1 MGYFFDI
8 DGQITHLS
16 PCHRTL
22 TRRLCLL
29 IFLLSLMNNLLA
41 HGDSTKDSADRG
53 FEDRSDTS
61 CRKFLGIKPEP
72 FRNRAEFTPYVLSLL
87 SLHKEGVKLHTGAIS
102 SPTTPLISKVT
113 EKYFGRSLS
122 LQTIAR
128 QLRERFG
135 LNYFDFL
142 NEMGLDLEK
151 VRSRKRKIDFAQLEA
166 ALLSLDREG
175 YSLHLKNEDKTTSH
189 RLSELLDQPFSLRSV
204 NEQLGHFDVGLADYL
219 EYIGINPFK
228 HTERGGSLVLAETL
242 YGLSLIALND
252 AGIDI
257 TRETLMKGGQ
267 TEYANTIHAIM
278 GREIAESTFI
288 HRIERDFG
296 DYYGFLAKIG
306 LRDFSSTLRQ
316 SHSRNPLEFDSRL
329 MHPKSEPDASPRSDQ
344 SQASDIFSWKVQR
357 LLAHLKYRGGHLT
370 SDFQP
375 LLNELSLWILGRPLS
390 LKTLIRYKK
399 IMKIQIGNYPVSK
412 VASIY
417 LQTPDSLFSKENMI
431 LYLKSQFLTG
441 RFHQRLDPNEKI
453 TEIIF
458 GSPYRHKY
466 IVNQFIS
473 INKTTYEDFLKEH
486 DLFTKQLYL
495 SPKLNHFSVDQ
506 FVSFFRSVDHLDSLY
521 YTHWKFNKVK
531 KVILQKIEEF
541 FGYDFTPSQ
550 IVFYMERSGL
560 GWNSFFD
567 QNQIR
572 HSGKYWPPTNLK
584 QWSEEKFVEFFKIV
598 SRKKPI
604 HGPSWEKNNLD
615 YTELREIETFFG
627 YPFQPSQI
635 FNFMNHGFGWI
646 RFFEKHNITYLKRKN
661 IFFSFLREEHIE
673 TDTFDDADDTGGSG
687 FTYCKDRVIIVTSE
701 KSLTPEKICEI
712 AQLPNY
718 YEVKLSQLLDH
729 LTPPEKQLALSI
741 IRFILESDD
750 EIDAHAIAMVL
761 TKQYAQNIDSEE
773 VERILNLLSK
783 LPGVRE
789 IIRESQD

>member
-16 PCHRTL
+16 PRHRTL
-22 TRRLCLL
+22 LRRLYLL
-29 IFLLSLMNNLLA
+29 IFLLSMMNNLLA
-41 HGDSTKDSADRG
+41 HGDSTKESADRG

-61 CRKFLGIKPEP
+61 CRKFLSINPEP
-72 FRNRAEFTPYVLSLL
+72 FQNRAEFTPYVLSLL

-135 LNYFDFL
+135 LSYFDFL

-151 VRSRKRKIDFAQLEA
+151 VRSRKRKIDFAQLET

-175 YSLHLKNEDKTTSH
+175 YSLHLKNEEKTTSH
-189 RLSELLDQPFSLRSV
+189 RLSELLGQPFSLRSV
-204 NEQLGHFDVGLADYL
+204 NDQLGHFDVGLTDYL

-228 HTERGGSLVLAETL
+228 HSERGGSLVLAETL
-242 YGLSLIALND
+242 YGLSLIALNG

-257 TRETLMKGGQ
+257 KREVLMKGGQ
-267 TEYANTIHAIM
+267 TEYANTIKSIM
-278 GREIAESTFI
+278 GRDMAESTFI

-306 LRDFSSTLRQ
+306 LHDFSSTLRQ
-316 SHSRNPLEFDSRL
+316 NHSRNPLEFDSRL
-329 MHPKSEPDASPRSDQ
+329 MHPKSERDAPPRSDKFQ
-344 SQASDIFSWKVQR
+344 VSDTFSWKVQR
-357 LLAHLKYRGGHLT
+357 LLAHLKFRGGHLT
-370 SDFQP
+370 MQFQP
-375 LLNELSLWILGRPLS
+375 LINELSLWILGSPLP
-390 LKTLIRYKK
+390 LQTLIRYKK
-399 IMKIQIGNYPVSK
+399 TMKIQIGDYPVSK
-412 VASIY
+412 VAAIY
-417 LQTPDSLFSKENMI
+417 LQTPDSLFSKANMI

-441 RFHQRLDPNEKI
+441 RFHNRLDPNEKI

-458 GSPYRHKY
+458 GAPYHHKY

-473 INKTTYEDFLKEH
+473 INKTTYEVLLKEQ
-486 DLFTKQLYL
+486 DLFTKQFYL
-495 SPKLNHFSVDQ
+495 SPKLKHFSADQ

-521 YTHWKFNKVK
+521 YTHWKFNRVK
-531 KVILQKIEEF
+531 RVILKKIEDF

-584 QWSEEKFVEFFKIV
+584 QWSEEEFVVFFKKM
-598 SRKKPI
+598 SEEKPI
-604 HGPSWEKNNLD
+604 YGPAWERNLLD

-635 FNFMNHGFGWI
+635 YNFMNHSFGWI
-646 RFFEKHNITYLKRKN
+646 RFFKMHDIKYLKRKD
-661 IFFSFLREEHIE
+661 FFFPFLMEEHIE
-673 TDTFDDADDTGGSG
+673 TNLRSITDHTG
-687 FTYCKDRVIIVTSE
+687 FTKVETNAILVTSK

-712 AQLPNY
+712 EQLPNY
-718 YEVKLSQLLDH
+718 YEVKLSRLLDH
-729 LTPPEKQLALSI
+729 LTPREKDLALSI
-741 IRFILESDD
+741 VRIVLDGDD
-750 EIDAHAIAMVL
+750 EIDADAIATAL
-761 TKQYAQNIDSEE
+761 AKQYAQDIDSEE
-773 VERILNLLSK
+773 VGGILTLLSK
-783 LPGVRE
+783 IPGVRE
-789 IIRESQD
+789 IVQELQD

>member
-1 MGYFFDI
+1 M
-8 DGQITHLS
+8 
-16 PCHRTL
+16 
-22 TRRLCLL
+22 
-29 IFLLSLMNNLLA
+29 MNNLLA
-41 HGDSTKDSADRG
+41 HGDSTKESADRG

-61 CRKFLGIKPEP
+61 CRKFLGINPEP
-72 FRNRAEFTPYVLSLL
+72 FRNRTEFTPYVLSLL

-135 LNYFDFL
+135 LSYFDFL

-151 VRSRKRKIDFAQLEA
+151 VRSRKRKIDFAQLET
-166 ALLSLDREG
+166 ALLSLDWEG
-175 YSLHLKNEDKTTSH
+175 YSLHLKNEEKTTSH
-189 RLSELLDQPFSLRSV
+189 RLSELLGQPFSLRSV
-204 NEQLGHFDVGLADYL
+204 NEQLGHFDVGLTDYL

-228 HTERGGSLVLAETL
+228 HSERGGSLVLAETL

-257 TRETLMKGGQ
+257 KRETLIKGGQ
-267 TEYANTIHAIM
+267 TEFANTVHAIM
-278 GREIAESTFI
+278 GREMAESTFI

-306 LRDFSSTLRQ
+306 LHNFSSTHRQ
-316 SHSRNPLEFDSRL
+316 NHSRNPLEFDSRL
-329 MHPKSEPDASPRSDQ
+329 MHPNSEPDTSLRSAQ
-344 SQASDIFSWKVQR
+344 PQAPDTISWKIQR

-370 SDFQP
+370 SEFQP
-375 LLNELSLWILGRPLS
+375 LINELSLWILGRPLA
-390 LKTLIRYKK
+390 LQTLIRYKK
-399 IMKIQIGNYPVSK
+399 IMKIQIGDYPVSK
-412 VASIY
+412 VAAIY
-417 LQTPDSLFSKENMI
+417 RQTPDSLFSKANMI
-431 LYLKSQFLTG
+431 LYLKSQFLIG

-458 GSPYRHKY
+458 GAPYRHKY

-473 INKTTYEDFLKEH
+473 INKTTYEDLLKEL
-486 DLFTKQLYL
+486 DLFTKQFYL
-495 SPKLNHFSVDQ
+495 SPKLNHFSADQ
-506 FVSFFRSVDHLDSLY
+506 FVSFFRSVDHLDALY
-521 YTHWKFNKVK
+521 YTHWKFNRVK
-531 KVILQKIEEF
+531 RVILKKIEDF

-584 QWSEEKFVEFFKIV
+584 QWSEEEFVVFFK
-598 SRKKPI
+598 KMGEEKPI
-604 HGPSWEKNNLD
+604 YGPAWERNLLD

-635 FNFMNHGFGWI
+635 YNFMNHSFGWI
-646 RFFEKHNITYLKRKN
+646 RFFEKHNINYLKRTQH
-661 IFFSFLREEHIE
+661 FFSFLPEEHVE
-673 TDTFDDADDTGGSG
+673 TEFVNDEGSA
-687 FTYCKDRVIIVTSE
+687 ILLTS
-701 KSLTPEKICEI
+701 KNSCTPEKICEI
-712 AQLPNY
+712 EQLSNY
-718 YEVKLSQLLDH
+718 YEVELSKKLTH
-729 LTPPEKQLALSI
+729 LTPREQKLALSI
-741 IRFILESDD
+741 IRFILEIDD

-761 TKQYAQNIDSEE
+761 TKQYAQNIDSAE
-773 VERILNLLSK
+773 VEGILNLLSK

-789 IIRESQD
+789 IIRESQN